1 MIFGR
6 RRPEPIEEPQWDDP
20 MWVPQPVERW
30 IEPEEVAARL
40 RRRRGRWRALRH
52 SVVLLL
58 VILVVGGIGVIAGGA
73 VLGRW
78 DLPWAPTPSSLA
90 AEPTASAAP
99 SAPVDCEPV
108 TVVPAGVQGTSVQ
121 VLNATNRNGLAGTV
135 GDELQLRGFTV
146 TDVGN
151 YRDAVTEPAVVLF
164 PEGAEPAALAVA
176 AHLQGAVL
184 RPDAGATVVTAVLG
198 EAWTGVTTVEEAA
211 EAARQP
217 QPSVVAC
224 EAPGAAE
231 SEAGATAE
239 PTAPTG

>member
-6 RRPEPIEEPQWDDP
+6 RRPEPLPEPQWDDP
-20 MWVPQPVERW
+20 MWVPQPLERW

-40 RRRRGRWRALRH
+40 RRRRARWRALRH

-78 DLPWAPTPSSLA
+78 DLPWAPTPSTVA
-90 AEPTASAAP
+90 GEPTASAEATL
-99 SAPVDCEPV
+99 PVDCDPL
-108 TVVPAGVQGTSVQ
+108 TVVPAGVQGTSVE
-121 VLNATNRNGLAGTV
+121 VLNATNRNGLASTV
-135 GDELQLRGFTV
+135 GDELEVRGFTV
-146 TDVGN
+146 VDVGN
-151 YRDAVTEPAVVLF
+151 FRDAVTEPALVLF
-164 PEGAEPAALAVA
+164 PDGAEPAALAVA

-184 RPDAGATVVTAVLG
+184 RPDPDVDVVTAVLG
-198 EAWTGVTTVEEAA
+198 DGWTGTTSVEEAA
-211 EAARQP
+211 VAAQEP

-224 EAPGAAE
+224 AGTDGSA
-231 SEAGATAE
+231 SEPGATAE